1 MNEWLA
7 LALALL
13 AGFLLGGLFFGG
25 LWWTVQRA
33 VSSKSI
39 ARWFLGSLLL
49 RMSVALGG
57 FYVVSGGRWER
68 LLACLLGF
76 ILARLAVTQLTK
88 SSREDQARSA
98 GEARYAP

>member
-7 LALALL
+7 LAVALV

-33 VSSKSI
+33 VSSQSI

-49 RMSVALGG
+49 RMGIALGG
-57 FYVVSGGRWER
+57 FYFVGRGHWPR
-68 LLACLLGF
+68 LLVCLLGF
-76 ILARLAVTQLTK
+76 LLARVLVLRLTRTTVEK
-88 SSREDQARSA
+88 QPRLSK
-98 GEARYAP
+98 EASHAP